1 MRSNKAV
8 MKYGVSVWSSLQQI
22 SPLVPQHPNINS
34 RDLPLVMETSL
45 DNDSTS
51 LLCSSVLLSGLSSVL
66 DKKKT

>member
-1 MRSNKAV
+1 MEH
-8 MKYGVSVWSSLQQI
+8 LQQI

-51 LLCSSVLLSGLSSVL
+51 LLCSSVFSLGSPLFLA
-66 DKKKT
+66 KKQRNCSTTTL